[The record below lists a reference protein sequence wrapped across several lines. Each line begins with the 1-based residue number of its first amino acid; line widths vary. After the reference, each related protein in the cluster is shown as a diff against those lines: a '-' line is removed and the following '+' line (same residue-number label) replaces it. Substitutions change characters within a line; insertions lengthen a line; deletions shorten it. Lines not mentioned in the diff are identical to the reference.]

1 MSKVS
6 KEVRIASLQS
16 EIINRVKA
24 IELQKSEKKAMAAG
38 YNDVIKAL
46 EGEKLQLLQDLED
59 AQHEELTE
67 AADEILEK
75 GGSPELARVG

>member
-75 GGSPELARVG
+75 GDSPELARVS